1 MTIYWIVILF
11 FAALSLGLVA
21 IYLAYAAVQARPH
34 HEVKKRLRELATN
47 MDDRRFPADLRVEIL
62 GEMGLVDKFFYR
74 FGFGKRIHRLI
85 DSAGFKVDMKIYAAV
100 TIFLAVVGFT
110 AGILLGRGALGPLLL
125 TPVGALIPL
134 YFLLR
139 KKRARIAKFTEFFP
153 DTLDMISRSLKA
165 GHSLS
170 AAIQLVGT
178 EMPEPTGGLF
188 RTAYEEQT
196 LGLSARESLQH
207 LSLRMDSTDMRFF
220 IMATNIHR
228 EVGGN
233 LGEILERL
241 ARTIRERIVVRR
253 QVKVYSAQA
262 RLSGY
267 ILAAAPVAMGLFFY
281 FFVPG
286 YVEELL
292 TVEWGRLA
300 IIFAVIAQVAGFV
313 VIKKITNIRI

>member
-178 EMPEPTGGLF
+178 EMPEPTGAFQNRLRGADARALGARIPATSF
-188 RTAYEEQT
+188 FEDGFNGYEV
-196 LGLSARESLQH
+196 LHHGNKHPPRGRRES
-207 LSLRMDSTDMRFF
+207 RRDS
-220 IMATNIHR
+220 R
-228 EVGGN
+228 EACAHHKG
-233 LGEILERL
+233 
-241 ARTIRERIVVRR
+241 AD
-253 QVKVYSAQA
+253 
-262 RLSGY
+262 SGKE
-267 ILAAAPVAMGLFFY
+267 AGKGL
-281 FFVPG
+281 
-286 YVEELL
+286 
-292 TVEWGRLA
+292 
-300 IIFAVIAQVAGFV
+300 
-313 VIKKITNIRI
+313 